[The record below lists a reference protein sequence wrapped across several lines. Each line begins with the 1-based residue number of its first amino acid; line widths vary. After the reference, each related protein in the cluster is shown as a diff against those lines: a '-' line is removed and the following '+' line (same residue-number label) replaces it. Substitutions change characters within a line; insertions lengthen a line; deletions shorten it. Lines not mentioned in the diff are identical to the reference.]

1 MKPKRA
7 RSRPPPD
14 SEKVKQPRNV
24 WPITHENLPNEI
36 LTQIFQNLSLKELL
50 QAGNTCQRWKLVISH
65 TEKLWKMANLTGKIV
80 PVSFLNHLCFKY
92 VESETMFVDYYKY
105 TYGDLHTYSKVFF
118 DHLGYLIIFYKQRFS
133 KD

>member
-24 WPITHENLPNEI
+24 CPIISVSKETLENLPNEI

-65 TEKLWKMANLTGKIV
+65 TEKLWKMANLREKKV
-80 PVSFLNHLCFKY
+80 PVSFLNHLCSQY
-92 VESETMFVDYYKY
+92 VESKRIYIRT
-105 TYGDLHTYSKVFF
+105 
-118 DHLGYLIIFYKQRFS
+118 
-133 KD
+133 

>member
-14 SEKVKQPRNV
+14 SEKVKQPRNA

-36 LTQIFQNLSLKELL
+36 LTQIFQNLSLRELL

-65 TEKLWKMANLTGKIV
+65 TEKLWKMANLREKKV
-80 PVSFLNHLCFKY
+80 PVSFLNHLCSQY
-92 VESETMFVDYYKY
+92 VESKRIYI
-105 TYGDLHTYSKVFF
+105 HT
-118 DHLGYLIIFYKQRFS
+118 
-133 KD
+133 

>member
-7 RSRPPPD
+7 RKSESPPPD

-50 QAGNTCQRWKLVISH
+50 RAGNTCQRWKLVIAH
-65 TEKLWKMANLTGKIV
+65 TEKLWEMANLREKKV
-80 PVSFLNHLCFKY
+80 PVSFLNYLCLRY
-92 VESETMFVDYYKY
+92 VESKIIIHTGIYIQY
-105 TYGDLHTYSKVFF
+105 TYIVRFF
-118 DHLGYLIIFYKQRFS
+118 LMT
-133 KD
+133 